1 MSALH
6 APRDLYVG
14 SVTPASHAD
23 ACVESRAPRG
33 QAVAGSSFLARV
45 AVILACVAMPRLAV
59 AQVPKPIDP
68 TTSVTASPL
77 DQSANAPN
85 AASGSGNAGA
95 STDASADPNGF
106 QARQKDLNRRSEVN
120 DYHYAVIQHDCY
132 SKFFVNHCLDQ
143 ARDAKRT
150 ASNQI
155 RQEQLALDDEQRL
168 QHAQQRDAQTAA
180 QRAQYAAQA
189 PQRAANEKAA
199 EASYVEKQRQN
210 QLAAAQRAAEAPQ
223 RAANQAAYDQKQADY
238 QKKLAD
244 AAARGKQDEIDREQ
258 KAERFDAKQRD
269 AAEHATEVAARQKQA
284 AEKQQQ
290 NAQQAQLDKQHQDQ
304 LKQQQQQQQPSK

>member
-1 MSALH
+1 MPARYAS
-6 APRDLYVG
+6 RDPYVDSRADMCVG
-14 SVTPASHAD
+14 SCAS
-23 ACVESRAPRG
+23 RG
-33 QAVAGSSFLARV
+33 QAAAASARRKRAGSGLLALS
-45 AVILACVAMPRLAV
+45 AVILACAAVPRLAV

-68 TTSVTASPL
+68 TTSVTQSSL
-77 DQSANAPN
+77 DPGANATGDSG
-85 AASGSGNAGA
+85 AASAPA
-95 STDASADPNGF
+95 DASADPHGF

-120 DYHYAVIQHDCY
+120 NYHYGVIQHDCY
-132 SKFFVNHCLDQ
+132 SKFFVNHCLDE
-143 ARDAKRT
+143 ARDAKR
-150 ASNQI
+150 AVSNQI
-155 RQEQLALDDEQRL
+155 RLEQLALDDEQRL
-168 QHAQQRDAQTAA
+168 LHAQQRDAQTAL

-199 EASYVEKQRQN
+199 EASYAEKQRQN

-269 AAEHATEVAARQKQA
+269 AAEHAAEVAARQKQA

-290 NAQQAQLDKQHQDQ
+290 RAQQAELDQQHQDQ
-304 LKQQQQQQQPSK
+304 LKQQQQPSK